1 MSPDGGIHA
10 REELVQ
16 NEIIDIYKNNAK
28 IKTFASESKFWYPFW
43 TFPWVD
49 LSCRRHLF
57 SECIWLIFIT
67 ISLSTNWSKLETT
80 SKWKVDV

>member
-28 IKTFASESKFWYPFW
+28 IKTFASESKF
-43 TFPWVD
+43 
-49 LSCRRHLF
+49 
-57 SECIWLIFIT
+57 
-67 ISLSTNWSKLETT
+67 
-80 SKWKVDV
+80 